1 MADLANQKR
10 LAAEL
15 LAVGQTRVWMDPE
28 RLEDIATAIT
38 REDIRGLIEEGVI
51 KRRAVVGISRGRA
64 RARDAKRAYGHLKGH
79 GSRRGAAGARAPKKE
94 QWMKR
99 IRAQRKLLKD
109 LRDKKEIDP
118 AAYRKLYRKAKGGEY
133 RNVAHLK
140 SSIAYAAAQKKKE
153 V

>member
-15 LAVGQTRVWMDPE
+15 LKVGVTRVWMDPD

-38 REDIRGLIEEGVI
+38 REDIRGLIEEGVV

-64 RARDAKRAYGHLKGH
+64 RARDIKRAKGHRKGH
-79 GSRRGAAGARAPKKE
+79 GSRRGAKYARAPKKE
-94 QWMKR
+94 SWMRR
-99 IRAQRKLLKD
+99 IRAQRKVLKAM
-109 LRDKKEIDP
+109 REDKTID
-118 AAYRKLYRKAKGGEY
+118 AHAYRMLYRKAKGGEF

-140 SSIAYAAAQKKKE
+140 SYIAYQKK
-153 V
+153 

>member
-1 MADLANQKR
+1 MADLLNQKR
-10 LAAEL
+10 LASQL
-15 LAVGQTRVWMDPE
+15 LKVGQTRVWMDPE
-28 RLEDIATAIT
+28 RVEDIATAIT

-64 RARDAKRAYGHLKGH
+64 RARDLKRAKGHRKGH
-79 GSRRGAAGARAPKKE
+79 GSRRGAAGARTPKKE

-99 IRAQRKLLKD
+99 IRAQRKLLKG
-109 LRDKKEIDP
+109 LRDNKEMEP
-118 AAYRKLYRKAKGGEY
+118 GTYRKFYRKAKGGEY

-140 SSIAYAAAQKKKE
+140 SSIAYAAAQKKE